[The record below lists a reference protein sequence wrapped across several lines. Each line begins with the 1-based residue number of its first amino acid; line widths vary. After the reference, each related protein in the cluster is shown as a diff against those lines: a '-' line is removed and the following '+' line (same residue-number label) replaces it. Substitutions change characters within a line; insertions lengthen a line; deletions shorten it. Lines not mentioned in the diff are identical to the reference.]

1 MAKRRELSY
10 TIGDERKAYFE
21 QEIVPF
27 DNKGRREIKP
37 LHPFI
42 ISGGENTERYYFLHV
57 SDVTKYKFIV
67 QPEYFGME
75 SNYTEIFPQRID
87 KILKDNA
94 DAKIFCVFDW
104 DTIRGHQKNLEKHTA
119 FVNQYKSEIDSGKVV
134 LCPSMPSIEYWF
146 LLHFENTTEL
156 IKTCGRTLQ
165 NRLTPYML
173 SYFPDTGGKKL
184 LKVLKSEEYVGE
196 SVWVEKLCEDGKMKD
211 AIQRAEN
218 NIKAAEL
225 AGNLDDQSYSFVYLP
240 FKQLKG
246 E

>member
-1 MAKRRELSY
+1 MAGKRNIIESVGNNRQ
-10 TIGDERKAYFE
+10 TYFAHE
-21 QEIVPF
+21 TTSFE
-27 DNKGRREIKP
+27 NKGSRTMRP
-37 LHPFI
+37 LFPFV
-42 ISGGENTERYYFLHV
+42 ISGGKNTERYYFRHV
-57 SDVTKYKFIV
+57 SDTTTYKFNV
-67 QPEYFGME
+67 LPEYFGME
-75 SNYTEIFPQRID
+75 SGYTEIFPNRIK
-87 KILKDNA
+87 KILKDNP
-94 DAKIFCVFDW
+94 DAQIFCVFDW
-104 DTIRGHQKNLEKHTA
+104 DTIRGHNKKLEKHQA
-119 FVNQYKSEIDSGKVV
+119 FVNQFKTEIDSGTVV

-173 SYFPDTGGKKL
+173 PYFPDTGGKKL

-196 SVWVEKLCEDGKMKD
+196 SVWVEKLCEDGKLED

-218 NIKAAEL
+218 NIKAAKL